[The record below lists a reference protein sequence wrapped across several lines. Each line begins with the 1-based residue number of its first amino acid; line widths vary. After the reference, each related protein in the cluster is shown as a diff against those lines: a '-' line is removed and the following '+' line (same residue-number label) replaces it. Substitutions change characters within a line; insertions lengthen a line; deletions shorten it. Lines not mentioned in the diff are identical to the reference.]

1 MSKHMNTYSN
11 SLVIREARLKQ
22 QCSDEPVCR
31 AGIEM
36 QTEIKLV
43 DTTAGGEGRTNCES
57 SIDIYW
63 PSLVAQSV

>member
-31 AGIEM
+31 AGLEM

-43 DTTAGGEGRTNCES
+43 DTTAGGEGRTN
-57 SIDIYW
+57 
-63 PSLVAQSV
+63 